1 MAKAIVDLK
10 KQWILNLE
18 LTATMIKTLFVL
30 LMPIYLLLFFEFFL
44 QKIFQI
50 KIQNILLL

>member
-44 QKIFQI
+44 TK
-50 KIQNILLL
+50 NLSN